1 MEMLCY
7 LTGAKLLT
15 IKHEGVSLAVNSK
28 YVFEIYLIKQLG
40 FKKIIS
46 SFTNKQK
53 IIKNT
58 DLIRRLGNHQFYL
71 NFKKKMICI
80 SINVYQVKKNINIF

>member
-1 MEMLCY
+1 MTSWKCY
-7 LTGAKLLT
+7 VILRGAKLLT

-71 NFKKKMICI
+71 NFKKK
-80 SINVYQVKKNINIF
+80 